1 MESVALRLTKKQS
14 RGLRKLASAWG
25 LSPEAALL
33 RLLDKVIEES
43 L

>member
-1 MESVALRLTKKQS
+1 MESVTLPLTKKQA
-14 RGLRKLASAWG
+14 RGLKKLASLWG
-25 LSPEAALL
+25 VTPEAALL

>member
-1 MESVALRLTKKQS
+1 MGKIVLQLNAKRA
-14 RGLRKLASAWG
+14 RGLKKLAELWG
-25 LSPEAALL
+25 VNEETALL